1 MRVPALLEPTRLPG
15 DATKADS
22 DLGKNTGHL
31 DHISDVLKRY
41 KHPFILV
48 CYAALYWM
56 GVGRSGPWFDMVIR
70 NDQLKAVAA
79 DLIETGH
86 WTLYDFGMETGMENG
101 RPYALYEPHIFRHN
115 ERFLRLTNDDTHVLL
130 KRVNQQ
136 GMEFKYLQLWSKDK
150 YSINVAEC
158 PLIEVPDIYAWHSFL
173 IKEAYHPE
181 MNRTDGWW
189 YGPRT
194 LTKTNGTPLFS
205 PRLPRGKSLTNA
217 NPVSIPRI
225 PAHLDALVLIGHIT
239 KIHVQCYIPMLAGKS
254 VS

>member
-1 MRVPALLEPTRLPG
+1 MAMASGLGSTENHEKGKHNNMRVPALLEPTRLPG

-70 NDQLKAVAA
+70 HDQLKAVAA

-101 RPYALYEPHIFRHN
+101 RPYALYEPQIFRHN

-158 PLIEVPDIYAWHSFL
+158 PLIEVPDIYAWHSFPDKRGL
-173 IKEAYHPE
+173 PSSNEPHRWLVVWSPNTYKNQRHSS
-181 MNRTDGWW
+181 
-189 YGPRT
+189 
-194 LTKTNGTPLFS
+194 LLFETTAGQKPHQCQS
-205 PRLPRGKSLTNA
+205 SLHSSYSGA
-217 NPVSIPRI
+217 SRRPCAS
-225 PAHLDALVLIGHIT
+225 
-239 KIHVQCYIPMLAGKS
+239 
-254 VS
+254 